1 MAKLKLDSDPD
12 PDVLLIAIS
21 SHVNDYRLCWAL
33 NNSLGID
40 LGRRKKDIEEQGPE
54 HPAYFSAFDHT
65 EEATQ
70 ANITLVSNHAPEGVL
85 VNEQRQADYFLIV
98 DGESLLSPAFALE
111 RVRQAEFVLA
121 AFPLDIRNLKSAF
134 KLLQ

>member
-1 MAKLKLDSDPD
+1 MAKLKLESGPD
-12 PDVLLIAIS
+12 PDVFLIAIS

-40 LGRRKKDIEEQGPE
+40 LGRRRKDIEEQGPE

-70 ANITLVSNHAPEGVL
+70 ANITLISNHAPEGVL
-85 VNEQRQADYFLIV
+85 VNEQRQADFFLVV
-98 DGESLLSPAFALE
+98 DGESMFTPVYALE
-111 RVRQAEFVLA
+111 RVRQAEFVLM
-121 AFPLDIRNLKSAF
+121 AFLLDIKSLKSAF

>member
-1 MAKLKLDSDPD
+1 MAKLKLDNDFD
-12 PDVLLIAIS
+12 LDVFLIAIS

-40 LGRRKKDIEEQGPE
+40 LGRRQKDIVEQGPE

-70 ANITLVSNHAPEGVL
+70 ANITLISNHAPEGVL
-85 VNEQRQADYFLIV
+85 VNEQRQADFFLLV
-98 DGESLLSPAFALE
+98 DGESTLSPALALE
-111 RVRQAEFVLA
+111 RVRQAEFVLT
-121 AFPLDIRNLKSAF
+121 AFPLDIKSLKGAY